1 MQDWK
6 VHGYERSCNEFDL
19 TKAQANDS
27 ARVRSERELERYL
40 FCFQRFQNHH
50 QGQDFCQQQLD
61 NFRIKQ
67 QEREEMDISFDWNAL
82 QQALRQLVECRRVL
96 KYTYVVTYSL
106 ADEPLQRQLFE
117 NHQGLLERFT
127 EQLSEITEK
136 GYKQIDHWTL
146 VNLTK
151 TVEKY
156 TVGVMECLDAQQQE
170 DENDE
175 V

>member
-1 MQDWK
+1 M
-6 VHGYERSCNEFDL
+6 HGYERSCNEFDL
-19 TKAQANDS
+19 TKAQAKDS
-27 ARVRSERELERYL
+27 TRANAERELERYL

-50 QGQDFCQQQLD
+50 QGQDFAQKELD
-61 NFRIKQ
+61 IFRSKKVEKEQ
-67 QEREEMDISFDWNAL
+67 DDASFDWDAL

-117 NHQGLLERFT
+117 DHQGLLERFT
-127 EQLSEITEK
+127 EQLSEITEQ
-136 GYKQIDHWTL
+136 GYTQIDRSTL

-156 TVGVMECLDAQQQE
+156 TVGVMECLDAHQQE
-170 DENDE
+170 AEEDEM
-175 V
+175 

>member
-1 MQDWK
+1 
-6 VHGYERSCNEFDL
+6 
-19 TKAQANDS
+19 
-27 ARVRSERELERYL
+27 
-40 FCFQRFQNHH
+40 
-50 QGQDFCQQQLD
+50 
-61 NFRIKQ
+61 
-67 QEREEMDISFDWNAL
+67 
-82 QQALRQLVECRRVL
+82 
-96 KYTYVVTYSL
+96 VVTYSL